1 MNKPCVHVPN
11 QPCLCGGVSVCAQ
24 RVGAYYPV
32 MLDLRGKKVVFV
44 GGGWETEHKVKGL
57 LEAGA
62 LVTLISPM
70 EYEELSAVSHQPS
83 ALNHIQRDYKDGDL
97 FGFVLVVSHTVNK
110 ADNEKVAAEARERGI
125 WINCVD
131 DPQYCDFILPSV
143 YRQGDLVVSVST
155 SGKSPAVGIRIKQQI
170 AKMFGPEYGVYLFQ
184 LGLMRSTVAEAYPDD
199 FEARKAAWYRMVD
212 SGALEFIKQGNIA
225 VAKKILLNALYNRLD
240 PTNQSADPV
249 GTTGPLSLPPHNLV
263 AEEVRS

>member
-62 LVTLISPM
+62 LVTLISPL
-70 EYEELSAVSHQPS
+70 EHDE
-83 ALNHIQRDYKDGDL
+83 LNHANLTRVQRDYKDGDL
-97 FGFVLVVSHTVNK
+97 FSFVLVVSHTVNK
-110 ADNEKVAAEARERGI
+110 SDNEQVAAEARERGI

-143 YRQGDLVVSVST
+143 YRQSDLVVAVST

-170 AKMFGPEYGVYLFQ
+170 AKTFGPEYGVYLFQ
-184 LGLMRSTVAEAYPDD
+184 LGLLRSTVAEAYPDD

-212 SGALEFIKQGNIA
+212 SSALEQIKQGNIA
-225 VAKKILLNALYNRLD
+225 GAKRILLNALHN
-240 PTNQSADPV
+240 PTEPANQATDLV
-249 GTTGPLSLPPHNLV
+249 GATGPSPLPPRNV
-263 AEEVRS
+263 IAEEVRS